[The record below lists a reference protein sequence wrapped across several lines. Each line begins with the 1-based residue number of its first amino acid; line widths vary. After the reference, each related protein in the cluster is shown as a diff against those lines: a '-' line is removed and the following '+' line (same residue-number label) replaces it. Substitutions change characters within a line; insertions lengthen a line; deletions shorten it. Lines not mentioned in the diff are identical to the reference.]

1 MRNMYESLS
10 FKQRLITPKKE
21 KGDNMAKILVAD
33 DEELIRKLIG
43 DCLKKNGHTVLE
55 AEDGDRAIEI
65 FKKNPDIKLAVL
77 DIMMPETDGWQVCR
91 KIRETSGVPVILVS
105 ARSEDFDQIMG
116 FESGADD
123 YVTKPFSLAV
133 LSRRI
138 ETLLQRGAVQTPIKS
153 NADAD
158 IITVNGL
165 TVNPTAYEVTLN
177 GEKIELTLKE
187 FGIIHKLCKSPGR
200 VYSRDKLLDE
210 IWGMDYEGDIRTV
223 DSHVARLRTKL
234 GDWGNENIV
243 TVYGTGYKVNKT

>member
-1 MRNMYESLS
+1 
-10 FKQRLITPKKE
+10 
-21 KGDNMAKILVAD
+21 MAKILVAD

-138 ETLLQRGAVQTPIKS
+138 EALLQRGAVQTPTKS

-165 TVNPTAYEVTLN
+165 TINPTAYEITLN

-234 GDWGNENIV
+234 GEWGNKNIV
-243 TVYGTGYKVNKT
+243 TIYGTGYKVNKI